1 MTTNE
6 PDIDPRLCDALT
18 EAHEAMVVDEHFS
31 GTSSSISLHDTE
43 LARRFENAQDCL
55 RALERCRRSRSD
67 PDQKMTSVDLASQSL
82 GHFQI
87 AGVVGEGSYG
97 IVYRATDLQL
107 DRQVA
112 LKIPRPEVTMSPT
125 LRERFRHEAG
135 MAARLEHENIVQV
148 YEAGEIDGIHF
159 IATAFCDGPDLQQWL
174 GQHETVFPVHDAA
187 TLIITL
193 AEAMAHAHSRGVL
206 HRDLKPSNVLL
217 SANDESASEWGTG
230 TDAALNRRTP
240 KITDFGLGTIEGDP
254 SEMTIAGTI
263 MGTPAYMAPEQAMG
277 DSKQVGTTAD
287 IYALGAILYRLLTGR
302 VPFEEP
308 SLLET
313 LEAVRLRDPTP
324 AQQLREDLPKDLNSI
339 CMKCLE
345 KDPKRRYSTA
355 HELADD
361 LRRYLDGKPVTARP
375 LTLVTRYG
383 RWGKR
388 NPLLAALSMGLV
400 TLLFVTAI
408 GSSIAA
414 TRIARER
421 DAATENLNRALVA
434 ESELQETIRQLKQE
448 LHESSYEP
456 DIQAF
461 THVIDNDPKAFEALY
476 QRGTKL
482 WRIGDY
488 QGAAADFKR
497 VLEIVPEHPFALAD
511 LAWVYLIGPLEM
523 RDIKA
528 SLELTKRAMINGQE
542 NWSVEASRALS
553 LYRGGYYPEARNFA
567 DRTIRLRAAQGDQAN
582 TLHYCVLA
590 MVQFELGE
598 IDEANANYQTALQ
611 RMDATRWELPE
622 SEIEQIRQEAT
633 DLLGGNG

>member
-6 PDIDPRLCDALT
+6 PDIDPRLCDALA
-18 EAHEAMVVDEHFS
+18 EAHEAMIVEETFS
-31 GTSSSISLHDTE
+31 GTSSSISLPDTE
-43 LARRFENAQDCL
+43 LASRFESAQDCL
-55 RALERCRRSRSD
+55 RALERCRRSRSESGH
-67 PDQKMTSVDLASQSL
+67 KMTAVDLASKSL

-174 GQHETVFPVHDAA
+174 DQHETLFPERDAA
-187 TLIITL
+187 KLVITL

-217 SANDESASEWGTG
+217 SDSESNLPKQDT
-230 TDAALNRRTP
+230 AAVFGKQIP
-240 KITDFGLGTIEGDP
+240 KITDFGLARIEGDVGG
-254 SEMTIAGTI
+254 MTIAGSI
-263 MGTPAYMAPEQAMG
+263 LGTPAYMAPEQAIG

-313 LEAVRLRDPTP
+313 LEAVRLREPP
-324 AQQLREDLPKDLNSI
+324 PPQQLRADLPKDLNSI

-345 KDPKRRYSTA
+345 KDPRCRYSTTLD
-355 HELADD
+355 LADD
-361 LRRYLDGKPVTARP
+361 LRCYLDGKPVTARP
-375 LTLVTRYG
+375 LALVIRYG

-388 NPLLAALSMGLV
+388 NPLTAALCIGLAI
-400 TLLFVTAI
+400 LLSAI
-408 GSSIAA
+408 ALGSSIAA
-414 TRIARER
+414 THIARQR

-434 ESELQETIRQLKQE
+434 ENELQETIRQLKQE

-461 THVIDNDPKAFEALY
+461 TRVIDNDPKAFETLY

-488 QGAAADFKR
+488 HGAAVDFKR
-497 VLEIVPEHPFALAD
+497 VLKIVPDHPFAQAD
-511 LAWVYLIGPLEM
+511 LAWIYLIGPPEM
-523 RDIKA
+523 RNVSE

-542 NWSVEASRALS
+542 NWSIEASRALS
-553 LYRGGYYPEARNFA
+553 LFRGGRYAKARVFA
-567 DRTIRLRAAQGDQAN
+567 DRTIRLRAVQGDQAN

-590 MVQFELGE
+590 MVQFKLGE
-598 IDEANANYQTALQ
+598 VDEAQASYETALQ
-611 RMDATRWELPE
+611 RIDATRWELPG
-622 SEIEQIRQEAT
+622 SEIDQIRQEARA
-633 DLLGGNG
+633 LLSGNE